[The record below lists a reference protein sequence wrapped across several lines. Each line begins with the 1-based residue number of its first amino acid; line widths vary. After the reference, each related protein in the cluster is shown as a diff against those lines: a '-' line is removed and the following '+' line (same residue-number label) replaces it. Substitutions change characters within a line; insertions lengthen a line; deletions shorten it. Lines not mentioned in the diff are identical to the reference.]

1 MPNVQYRTPDDG
13 QRGCP
18 KHVEFYNRINWI
30 ISASG
35 LLFKKK
41 SLTMHGNMNVKLV
54 VVHVIKN
61 FSSFSEVAACGCIL
75 SCIIGTV
82 LLIAIAAV

>member
-1 MPNVQYRTPDDG
+1 
-13 QRGCP
+13 
-18 KHVEFYNRINWI
+18 
-30 ISASG
+30 
-35 LLFKKK
+35 
-41 SLTMHGNMNVKLV
+41 MHGNMNVKLV